1 MTTYVLRRLLG
12 LIPVLLGISVVV
24 FFLMK
29 LIPGD
34 VAQALLGLT
43 ARPEDD
49 RRAPLLRV
57 A

>member
-1 MTTYVLRRLLG
+1 MATYVLRRLLG
-12 LIPVLLGISVVV
+12 LIPVLFGISLVV
-24 FFLMK
+24 FFRMK

-43 ARPEDD
+43 ARPEDN
-49 RRAPLLRV
+49 RSSSLLDM